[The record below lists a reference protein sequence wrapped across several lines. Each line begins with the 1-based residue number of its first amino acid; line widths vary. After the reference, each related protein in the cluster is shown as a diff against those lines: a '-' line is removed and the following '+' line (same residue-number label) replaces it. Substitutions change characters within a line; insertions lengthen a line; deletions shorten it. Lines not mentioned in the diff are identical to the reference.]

1 MVGFDSRNGA
11 FGPTV
16 AVEILLTVFF
26 KRFNPFV
33 GKGPF
38 NDNRQSCVFFDRNEG
53 AVNDGLRLFFRL
65 ADKSGQLLGGNE
77 PFAFDIKSGQSVEI
91 GNFVSLSDKIFTI
104 LVERRF
110 VRAMPF
116 CIVGLFVPWIV
127 IAAVA
132 VCFFIA
138 PVFFVISGFLAAV
151 MPSLT
156 VSFVVSALGTVAV
169 FGVAAR
175 FAFGESYK
183 FADLSVIQPAAD

>member
-11 FGPTV
+11 FGLTV
-16 AVEILLTVFF
+16 AVEILLTAFF

-38 NDNRQSCVFFDRNEG
+38 NDNRQPFAFFNRNEG
-53 AVNDGLRLFFRL
+53 AVNDGLRLFFCL
-65 ADKSGQLLGGNE
+65 TDKSGQLLGGNE

-116 CIVGLFVPWIV
+116 YIVCLFVYLLI
-127 IAAVA
+127 AVA
-132 VCFFIA
+132 VACSFIA

-156 VSFVVSALGTVAV
+156 VSFVVSALRTVAV